1 MRLLFLLV
9 AAVVLVSP
17 AAGMSAFFK
26 RDLGV
31 QGFIRYC
38 EYSDGSTYTVN
49 SAELCP
55 MSVETGFGSSRSTR
69 MMGFKAG
76 EYQDGMTKVCVYNVL
91 GEQHAIRLNGMGLCP
106 LTYDF

>member
-1 MRLLFLLV
+1 
-9 AAVVLVSP
+9 
-17 AAGMSAFFK
+17 
-26 RDLGV
+26 
-31 QGFIRYC
+31 
-38 EYSDGSTYTVN
+38 
-49 SAELCP
+49 

-69 MMGFKAG
+69 MMGLKAG